1 MTEFLQQSEETVG
14 MTSNGCTPYPSMK
27 DSGVPWLGDVPE
39 HWVVERLKG
48 HLVRNDSGVWVDDS
62 DPTGTVVLRS
72 TEQTVNGGW
81 RINNPATLRLSG
93 AQRAAA
99 LLASGDLVVT
109 KSSGS
114 SAHIGKTSLVSMEIA
129 RLRCCFSNFM
139 QRLRPDAK
147 TDPAFLWRTLNCP
160 VGREQLVF
168 QSTTTTGLGNLNGT
182 ILGNCRFTFP
192 PLPEQAAIVRY
203 LDYVDRRVRRLVR
216 AKQKLIGL
224 LEEQKQAIIHHA
236 VTRGLDPDVALK
248 DSGVEWLGKV
258 PAHWE
263 VRRVKTLFRLRIEK
277 SGIGHGKEL
286 LSIYTHIGVRPRKD
300 LEEKGN
306 KASTTDDYWTVQK
319 GDIIC
324 NKLLAWM
331 GAIGVSHFEG
341 VTSPAYDILMP
352 VIELSPD
359 YYHYLFR
366 TKRCLQEFKQR
377 SRGIMD
383 MRLRLYFD
391 QFGQI
396 LVPFPPPKEQCAII
410 DYYDQATASIDTA
423 ITRAKREIDLLNEY
437 RTRLIADVV
446 TGKLDVREAAA
457 KLPEEPEPRDEP
469 EDLADEEEAGEANSF
484 AEEMAA

>member
-1 MTEFLQQSEETVG
+1 
-14 MTSNGCTPYPSMK
+14 MK
-27 DSGVPWLGDVPE
+27 DSGVEWLEEVPE
-39 HWVVERLKG
+39 HWEVIPLK
-48 HLVRNDSGVWVDDS
+48 HWV
-62 DPTGTVVLRS
+62 
-72 TEQTVNGGW
+72 
-81 RINNPATLRLSG
+81 RIN
-93 AQRAAA
+93 
-99 LLASGDLVVT
+99 
-109 KSSGS
+109 
-114 SAHIGKTSLVSMEIA
+114 
-129 RLRCCFSNFM
+129 
-139 QRLRPDAK
+139 DA
-147 TDPAFLWRTLNCP
+147 
-160 VGREQLVF
+160 V
-168 QSTTTTGLGNLNGT
+168 
-182 ILGNCRFTFP
+182 
-192 PLPEQAAIVRY
+192 LPEDTDADFEFDYLDISSVGTGIITEKPLQIRFETSPSRARRVVRVGDTLISTVRTYLKAVWFAENKCNNLIASTGFAVLSPRRNTLPKFVSYLARSNSFTDRVTAESVGIAYPAISESRLGTFHISLPPIPEQEAIVRY

-216 AKQKLIGL
+216 AKRKLIGL
-224 LEEQKQAIIHHA
+224 LTEQKQAIIHRA
-236 VTRGLDPDVALK
+236 VTRGLNPDAPLK
-248 DSGVEWLGKV
+248 GSGVEWLGKV

-396 LVPFPPPKEQCAII
+396 LVPFPPPEEQCAIV

-423 ITRAKREIDLLNEY
+423 ITRAKREIELLNEY

-446 TGKLDVREAAA
+446 TGKLDVRPACALHADREAAA
-457 KLPEEPEPRDEP
+457 KLPEEPELRDEP
-469 EDLADEEEAGEANSF
+469 EDLADEEVVGELDDF